1 MVTKPK
7 PSLWNRMTKPFK
19 LSDGG
24 LVTKDYSDSN
34 NTIFIDKTDLVGST
48 GTEVYRGYLQE
59 DYLQEM
65 RGYLRAKTF
74 DQMRRGDAA
83 IKMCL
88 NSVKNTI
95 RSATWEVHKSEQME
109 NQEEAQKHADFIS
122 HILFHDL
129 NKPWSKILSEIL
141 TMCEFGHSVFEKTH
155 KVVLNHPKFG
165 TYNGIK
171 SLGFRSPRTLHRW
184 NVNEVGD
191 LVSVTQLA
199 NGDLRKYIDIPAE
212 YLLLFNLDQEGSN
225 FEGIS
230 LLRPCYGPWKR
241 KDVYLKLNAIGI
253 EKYAVPT
260 PMAKTPANQGPNTE
274 EFAAMKN
281 VLEVYTT
288 HQSNYITFPDGWEIT
303 LHSNVYDPAKIVEAI
318 KFENGEIANAFLAN
332 FLNLGGGSGGGSYAL
347 SNDLSDF
354 FLGGLDYIASEISET
369 VKKGLIKELID
380 MNFGPQEGYPMLKA
394 SDISDKAGKELSE
407 ILKMLIDGKIITAD
421 DKLEEHLRKR
431 YHLPIRDEL
440 TSRQA
445 AQPQFPGQDPMNQD
459 LNMDPAHEIEDEKE
473 KPKPKEIEDK
483 KEDLKPDQKEKA
495 KTKTL
500 SERIHA
506 AIQRTYDK

>member
-1 MVTKPK
+1 MVAK
-7 PSLWNRMTKPFK
+7 PSLWSRMMSPFK

-24 LVTKDYSDSN
+24 LVETDHSN
-34 NTIFIDKTDLVGST
+34 NTVFIDKTDLVGST

-88 NSVKNTI
+88 NSVKNII
-95 RSATWEVHKSEQME
+95 RSATWEVHPSEQME
-109 NQEEAQKHADFIS
+109 NKEEAQKHADFIN

-155 KVVLNHPKFG
+155 NVVLDHPKFG

-191 LVSVTQLA
+191 LISITQLA
-199 NGDLRKYIDIPAE
+199 NGDLRKYVDIPAE

-230 LLRPCYGPWKR
+230 LLRPCYGAWKR

-274 EFAAMKN
+274 EFEAMKN

-303 LHSNVYDPAKIVEAI
+303 LHSNVYDPSKTIEAI
-318 KFENGEIANAFLAN
+318 KFENSEIANAFLAN

-354 FLGGLDYIASEISET
+354 FLGGLDYIASEICET
-369 VKKGLIKELID
+369 IKKGLIKELID
-380 MNFGPQEGYPMLKA
+380 MNYGPQDGYPQLKA

-407 ILKMLIDGKIITAD
+407 ILKLLIDSKIVTSD
-421 DKLEEHLRKR
+421 DRLEESIRKR
-431 YHLPIRDEL
+431 YHLPLRDES
-440 TSRQA
+440 TSREA
-445 AQPQFPGQDPMNQD
+445 VQPMVPGEGQSETN
-459 LNMDPAHEIEDEKE
+459 AEIDTEEKAEEKNSKDKVQEKKE
-473 KPKPKEIEDK
+473 KPK
-483 KEDLKPDQKEKA
+483 A
-495 KTKTL
+495 KTL
-500 SERIHA
+500 SDRIQD
-506 AIQRTYDK
+506 AIKRGFGAGTK